1 VSLLG
6 SEIRKLREKKGLT
19 LAALA
24 AEVDIPVSCLEDVE
38 NGRRCLGVNTL
49 KKLARVLEVD
59 AGKFLNLVDA
69 KGEKIEKETGE
80 YISGSAGRKIRQVR
94 EEMGLTLVECS
105 KRAGISYTHISE
117 IERGNVCPSLKTL
130 EKLAKALERPVSYFL
145 KGDIPVTLGERV
157 RKLRE
162 AQGLTQVKLAA
173 QLGISDSLIAQI
185 ETGKVQPSLNTLEK
199 LADTFG
205 VSVNYFLANPQEN
218 GSEAANVVTME
229 QWVNLKRNRNRLETF
244 KEAEEWQQ
252 ELALG
257 VVELVSKIIPEPG
270 EVREDPL
277 IQEIINLLKELP
289 VEKKKSVLDYIKFI
303 ASKEEVQAN
312 Y

>member
-1 VSLLG
+1 MSGLG

-49 KKLARVLEVD
+49 RQLARVLEVD
-59 AGKFLNLVDA
+59 DTRFISLADT
-69 KGEKIEKETGE
+69 KGEKIERETGE
-80 YISGSAGRKIRQVR
+80 YISSSAGRKIRQVR

-130 EKLAKALERPVSYFL
+130 EKLAKALEKPVSYFL
-145 KGDIPVTLGERV
+145 KGDSPVSLGERV

-199 LADTFG
+199 LADTLG
-205 VSVNYFLANPQEN
+205 VSVDYFLANPQEIN
-218 GSEAANVVTME
+218 SDAPNIVPIE
-229 QWVNLKRNRNRLETF
+229 QWVNLKKNRNRIEMF

-252 ELALG
+252 ELALNIM
-257 VVELVSKIIPEPG
+257 ELINKSLPG
-270 EVREDPL
+270 RMEVPADPITL
-277 IQEIINLLKELP
+277 EIASLLKELP

>member
-1 VSLLG
+1 MSLLG

-24 AEVDIPVSCLEDVE
+24 EEVDIPVSCLEDVE

-49 KKLARVLEVD
+49 KKLANVLDVD
-59 AGKFLNLVDA
+59 DAKFLKLADA
-69 KGEKIEKETGE
+69 KGEKIERETGE
-80 YISGSAGRKIRQVR
+80 YISGSAGRKIRRVR
-94 EEMGLTLVECS
+94 EELGLTLVECS

-130 EKLAKALERPVSYFL
+130 EKLAKALEKPVSYFL
-145 KGDIPVTLGERV
+145 KEDTPTTLGERL

-173 QLGISDSLIAQI
+173 QVGISDSLIAQI

-205 VSVNYFLANPQEN
+205 VAIDYFLTNPQEIAD
-218 GSEAANVVTME
+218 ETANIVAINE
-229 QWVNLKRNRNRLETF
+229 WVNVKKSRSRIEVF
-244 KEAEEWQQ
+244 QEADEWQQ
-252 ELALG
+252 ELALNIINMI
-257 VVELVSKIIPEPG
+257 EKSIPERL
-270 EVREDPL
+270 EVGTDPL
-277 IQEIINLLKELP
+277 VLEITNLLNGLSN
-289 VEKKKSVLDYIKFI
+289 EKKKSVLDYIKFI
-303 ASKEEVQAN
+303 ASNEEVQAN